1 MRGNQ
6 SDFSLLRGL
15 SRARSIINA
24 MLGHLAEFELVAPK
38 GPASF
43 KLPENAI
50 SDESTDLPKP
60 VRNMGSIYVQQT
72 VRLSEVIDRLS
83 DELETSAKTDA
94 QLRMLCT
101 IPGIGPDTAGA
112 VTALAPD
119 LDMFDSGSNFAA
131 WLSLMPRQR
140 STCGKARPGA
150 VSKMGQDD
158 IRGLQIVCA
167 LRLIRWAVRKG
178 GSERRWL
185 AALVARKP
193 MTVATVTLA
202 NKMARMIG
210 THSAKQEN
218 YRMA

>member
-1 MRGNQ
+1 
-6 SDFSLLRGL
+6 
-15 SRARSIINA
+15 
-24 MLGHLAEFELVAPK
+24 
-38 GPASF
+38 
-43 KLPENAI
+43 
-50 SDESTDLPKP
+50 
-60 VRNMGSIYVQQT
+60 MGSIYVQQIA
-72 VRLSEVIDRLS
+72 RLSEVIDPLS

-119 LDMFDSGSNFAA
+119 LDMFDIGSNFAA

-140 STCGKARPGA
+140 STCGKARPGS
-150 VSKMGQDD
+150 VSKMEQDD

-185 AALVARKP
+185 AALVAREP

-202 NKMARMIG
+202 NKMARMIR